1 MNISMN
7 KKDKRRNLLKDWSKS
22 FSWIECNFFSMFKH
36 KSLSRIELK
45 SFGRIE
51 QKSKRSKK
59 KQ

>member
-22 FSWIECNFFSMFKH
+22 FSWIECNFFSMFEH